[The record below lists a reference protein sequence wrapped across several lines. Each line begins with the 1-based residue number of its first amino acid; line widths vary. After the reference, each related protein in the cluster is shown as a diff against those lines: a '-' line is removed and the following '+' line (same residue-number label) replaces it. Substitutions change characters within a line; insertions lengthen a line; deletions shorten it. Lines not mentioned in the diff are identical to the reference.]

1 MDMGTLKGMAKLI
14 SEGKLSLS
22 EPEMATIM
30 QKVVVFQ
37 NRFYWDDRIFTVC
50 GIRFIGISNLNT
62 SF

>member
-37 NRFYWDDRIFTVC
+37 NRFYWDYTIFTVC
-50 GIRFIGISNLNT
+50 GIRFIGISNLKT